1 MSATVDSLPVAW
13 LRRIGAMTLF
23 LGQVLARIIPAF
35 GKPGLIVK
43 QIYNAGARS
52 LVIIMLS
59 GLFVGMVLGL
69 LGFDT
74 LQRFGSEDSLGV
86 LAALGMLKVLGPVLT
101 ALLFAGR
108 AGTSLTSEIG
118 LMKSTD
124 QLTAMQ
130 MMAVDPLRYVVAP
143 RFLGGIIAMPLLA
156 ATFSVIGLYG
166 AQLIGVQQM
175 GVDVGAF
182 WSQTQ
187 NAVDLRD
194 VTEGVVKSL
203 VFGVACS
210 LIAVYEGYNCEP
222 TPEGVGLATTRTV
235 VTSSVHGAAVELSAD
250 RRVPNKELIGMTTM
264 KNSRSLEIGTGLFV
278 LLGFA
283 ALAFLTTQL
292 PGTSLKFGGGDG
304 GYTRHGEV
312 RQHRRPQAGLAGHH
326 GGRARRTR
334 RVDPL
339 RPQGLQGGGRAAYR
353 KSIHGDPRRQRRQHP
368 DRGSARRQVRRHRSR
383 RLGNLPQA
391 GRSNRVHA
399 VGHRARESGQQVLRQ
414 HGEQGTGRAEGRRAG
429 AHRSRNDAVDAA
441 NRSGWVHRMLC

>member
-1 MSATVDSLPVAW
+1 MSGPVDSVPVAA
-13 LRRIGAMTLF
+13 LRRIGSMTMF
-23 LGQVLARIIPAF
+23 MGQVLARIIPAF

-143 RFLGGIIAMPLLA
+143 RFIGGIIAMPLLA
-156 ATFSVIGLYG
+156 ATFSVVGLFG

-187 NAVDLRD
+187 NAVDLHD
-194 VTEGVVKSL
+194 VTEGIVKSL

-210 LIAVYEGYNCEP
+210 LIAVYEGYQCEP

-235 VTSSVHGAAVELSAD
+235 VTSSV
-250 RRVPNKELIGMTTM
+250 M
-264 KNSRSLEIGTGLFV
+264 V
-278 LLGFA
+278 LLLNYLLTA
-283 ALAFLTTQL
+283 AFLT
-292 PGTSLKFGGGDG
+292 
-304 GYTRHGEV
+304 
-312 RQHRRPQAGLAGHH
+312 
-326 GGRARRTR
+326 
-334 RVDPL
+334 
-339 RPQGLQGGGRAAYR
+339 
-353 KSIHGDPRRQRRQHP
+353 KS
-368 DRGSARRQVRRHRSR
+368 
-383 RLGNLPQA
+383 
-391 GRSNRVHA
+391 
-399 VGHRARESGQQVLRQ
+399 
-414 HGEQGTGRAEGRRAG
+414 
-429 AHRSRNDAVDAA
+429 
-441 NRSGWVHRMLC
+441 

>member
-1 MSATVDSLPVAW
+1 MNATVDSLPVAW
-13 LRRIGAMTLF
+13 LRRIGSMSLF
-23 LGQVLARIIPAF
+23 FGQVCARIVPAF
-35 GKPGLIVK
+35 AKPGLIVR

-52 LVIIMLS
+52 LVIVMLS

-130 MMAVDPLRYVVAP
+130 MMAVDPLRHVIAP
-143 RFLGGIIAMPLLA
+143 RFIGGIIAMPLLA
-156 ATFSVIGLYG
+156 ATFSVIGLFG

-194 VTEGVVKSL
+194 VNEGIVKSL

-210 LIAVYEGYNCEP
+210 LIAVYEGYNSEP

-235 VTSSVHGAAVELSAD
+235 VTSSV
-250 RRVPNKELIGMTTM
+250 M
-264 KNSRSLEIGTGLFV
+264 V
-278 LLGFA
+278 LLLNYLLTA
-283 ALAFLTTQL
+283 AFLT
-292 PGTSLKFGGGDG
+292 
-304 GYTRHGEV
+304 
-312 RQHRRPQAGLAGHH
+312 
-326 GGRARRTR
+326 
-334 RVDPL
+334 
-339 RPQGLQGGGRAAYR
+339 
-353 KSIHGDPRRQRRQHP
+353 KS
-368 DRGSARRQVRRHRSR
+368 
-383 RLGNLPQA
+383 
-391 GRSNRVHA
+391 
-399 VGHRARESGQQVLRQ
+399 
-414 HGEQGTGRAEGRRAG
+414 
-429 AHRSRNDAVDAA
+429 
-441 NRSGWVHRMLC
+441 

>member
-1 MSATVDSLPVAW
+1 VSTDSAPVAA
-13 LRRIGAMTLF
+13 LRTIGAMTIF
-23 LGQVLARIIPAF
+23 LGQVLARVIPAF

-156 ATFSVIGLYG
+156 ATFSVVGLFG

-187 NAVDLRD
+187 NAVDLHD
-194 VTEGVVKSL
+194 VTEGIVKSL

-210 LIAVYEGYNCEP
+210 LIAVYEGYQTEP

-235 VTSSVHGAAVELSAD
+235 VTSSV
-250 RRVPNKELIGMTTM
+250 M
-264 KNSRSLEIGTGLFV
+264 V
-278 LLGFA
+278 LLLNYLLTA
-283 ALAFLTTQL
+283 AFLT
-292 PGTSLKFGGGDG
+292 
-304 GYTRHGEV
+304 
-312 RQHRRPQAGLAGHH
+312 
-326 GGRARRTR
+326 
-334 RVDPL
+334 
-339 RPQGLQGGGRAAYR
+339 
-353 KSIHGDPRRQRRQHP
+353 KS
-368 DRGSARRQVRRHRSR
+368 
-383 RLGNLPQA
+383 
-391 GRSNRVHA
+391 
-399 VGHRARESGQQVLRQ
+399 
-414 HGEQGTGRAEGRRAG
+414 
-429 AHRSRNDAVDAA
+429 
-441 NRSGWVHRMLC
+441 

>member
-1 MSATVDSLPVAW
+1 MSAVVDSATVAA

-23 LGQVLARIIPAF
+23 LGQVLARVIPAF
-35 GKPGLIVK
+35 AKPGLIVK

-143 RFLGGIIAMPLLA
+143 RFLGGIVAMPLLA
-156 ATFSVIGLYG
+156 ATFSVVGLFG

-175 GVDVGAF
+175 GVDAGAF

-187 NAVDLRD
+187 NAVDLHD
-194 VTEGVVKSL
+194 VNEGIVKSV
-203 VFGVACS
+203 VFGIACS
-210 LIAVYEGYNCEP
+210 LIAVFEGYQCEP

-235 VTSSVHGAAVELSAD
+235 VTSSV
-250 RRVPNKELIGMTTM
+250 M
-264 KNSRSLEIGTGLFV
+264 V
-278 LLGFA
+278 LLLNYLLTA
-283 ALAFLTTQL
+283 AFLT
-292 PGTSLKFGGGDG
+292 
-304 GYTRHGEV
+304 
-312 RQHRRPQAGLAGHH
+312 
-326 GGRARRTR
+326 
-334 RVDPL
+334 
-339 RPQGLQGGGRAAYR
+339 
-353 KSIHGDPRRQRRQHP
+353 
-368 DRGSARRQVRRHRSR
+368 RS
-383 RLGNLPQA
+383 
-391 GRSNRVHA
+391 
-399 VGHRARESGQQVLRQ
+399 
-414 HGEQGTGRAEGRRAG
+414 
-429 AHRSRNDAVDAA
+429 
-441 NRSGWVHRMLC
+441 